1 VTIVLIG
8 APGAGKTRVGKRL
21 GPRLGREFIDTD
33 RVVVAEH
40 GAIAGI
46 FAEHGE
52 AHFRRLE
59 RQAVAEALTHDA
71 VVALGG
77 GAVLDADTQADL
89 AGATVILLTV
99 SADAVTARIAS
110 GKRPLVTSIET
121 WQTLVD
127 SRAGLYASLADYT
140 TDTSDRTIDAIVEEL
155 AQWLESNAK
164 LGSDTR
170 LGSGTKLETSTDL
183 E

>member
-1 VTIVLIG
+1 MTIVLIG

-33 RVVVAEH
+33 RVIVAEH
-40 GAIAGI
+40 GAIAEI

-59 RQAVAEALTHDA
+59 RQVVAEALTHDA
-71 VVALGG
+71 VVSLGG

-89 AGATVILLTV
+89 AGATVIQLTV

-110 GKRPLVTSIET
+110 GKRPLVTSIES
-121 WQTLVD
+121 WQKLVD
-127 SRAGLYASLADYT
+127 SRSGLYESLADYT
-140 TDTSDRTIDAIVEEL
+140 TDTSDRSIDAIVEEL
-155 AQWLESNAK
+155 AEWVESNTVLESN
-164 LGSDTR
+164 
-170 LGSGTKLETSTDL
+170 TDR

>member
-33 RVVVAEH
+33 RVIAAEH
-40 GAIAGI
+40 GAIAEI

-59 RQAVAEALTHDA
+59 RQVVAEALTHDA
-71 VVALGG
+71 VVSLGG

-89 AGATVILLTV
+89 AGATVIRLTV
-99 SADAVTARIAS
+99 SADAVTARIAN
-110 GKRPLVTSIET
+110 GKRPLVTSIES
-121 WQTLVD
+121 WQKLVD
-127 SRAGLYASLADYT
+127 SRSGLYESLADYT
-140 TDTSDRTIDAIVEEL
+140 TDTSDRSIDAIVEEL
-155 AQWLESNAK
+155 AEWVESNTVPEGNTEA
-164 LGSDTR
+164 SR
-170 LGSGTKLETSTDL
+170 
-183 E
+183 

>member
-33 RVVVAEH
+33 RVIVAEH
-40 GAIAGI
+40 GAIAEI

-71 VVALGG
+71 VVSLGG

-89 AGATVILLTV
+89 AGATVIQLTV

-110 GKRPLVTSIET
+110 GKRPLVTSIES
-121 WQTLVD
+121 WQELVD

-140 TDTSDRTIDAIVEEL
+140 TDTSDRSIDAIVEEL
-155 AQWLESNAK
+155 AEWVESNTVPEGNTEA
-164 LGSDTR
+164 SR
-170 LGSGTKLETSTDL
+170 
-183 E
+183 